1 MYIFKITFSK
11 SSLFLGG
18 GNMGALGFFNRS
30 LGCALKGRPD
40 GGGGSVCSIIEG
52 GMYIGCGGIGTALPQ
67 PNFIS
72 KDIIIFPTKE
82 KSYFDKPPGKNAFL
96 VTLIKFP

>member
-11 SSLFLGG
+11 YSLFLGG
-18 GNMGALGFFNRS
+18 GNMGALGFFKRS
-30 LGCALKGRPD
+30 LGCALKGSPD

-82 KSYFDKPPGKNAFL
+82 KRKEKGYFDKPAEKKVFQA
-96 VTLIKFP
+96 T